1 MATRWWARTWSCSGP
16 TRSKPPEEL
25 AAIVGLD
32 LADPGLWDSGI
43 DALAAELDEAEALA
57 AEIGLGG

>member
-1 MATRWWARTWSCSGP
+1 VESYLELLRAGGSRA
-16 TRSKPPEEL
+16 PEEL

-32 LADPGLWDSGI
+32 LADPGLWDNGI

-57 AEIGLGG
+57 AELGLG